1 MDQSSIGKFTRSI
14 IKYSY
19 NTISIN
25 IHKSKWTYNM
35 NSLVMPGVWHLWCI
49 LVPSS
54 LLAKAPPAWK
64 TPVVDH
70 PEGMAA
76 VPAMCAP
83 ARMAA
88 KHHADDLPR
97 MTCLQRAKEKKHEK
111 GWKQCVLASLHPLP
125 EYRYCFLVSC
135 KPSCFINNAWK
146 LPGAASIDK
155 DQGIPNLVQEV
166 YGT

>member
-1 MDQSSIGKFTRSI
+1 MTLQPVKGKLLQRMDQSSIGKFTRSI

-19 NTISIN
+19 NTISTN

-35 NSLVMPGVWHLWCI
+35 DSLVMPGVRHLWCI

-54 LLAKAPPAWK
+54 VLAKAPPAWK

-97 MTCLQRAKEKKHEK
+97 MTCLQRATEKKHEK
-111 GWKQCVLASLHPLP
+111 GWKQCVLASLHHSIH
-125 EYRYCFLVSC
+125 CQ
-135 KPSCFINNAWK
+135 
-146 LPGAASIDK
+146 SIDTVFSFPANHHALSTMLGNF
-155 DQGIPNLVQEV
+155 QVRPL
-166 YGT
+166 